1 MLSLDPGPAHPQ
13 PQATLWATG
22 DNTAMPSWATP
33 SRATPSRAMPS
44 RTSLGKDIELRCPVR
59 VHILLSGAIFC
70 VKVI

>member
-33 SRATPSRAMPS
+33 SRATPSR
-44 RTSLGKDIELRCPVR
+44 TSLGKDIELRCPMR